1 MTPGLITYLKRK
13 YAKAERIVKQYA
25 HALQNKAND

>member
-1 MTPGLITYLKRK
+1 MTPAFITYLKRK

-25 HALQNKAND
+25 HALKHKVSD

>member
-25 HALQNKAND
+25 HALKNKAND